1 MESYLIKH
9 CSPTLASIKVANL
22 FSYSFSSVKE
32 FECDLQRA
40 NMTLNAKGVYATKL
54 RIRNG
59 RALVWVY
66 RKSQLEKRLQDRK
79 IGKFLALYGYESNE
93 LVAVIDR
100 LKERVTSAQNF
111 PHEIGIFL
119 GYPLAD
125 VKAFI
130 KHGGKHSKYTGCWKV
145 YTNEC
150 EAMRLFEMYEK
161 CQKIYHQLFSLG
173 KSVTQLT
180 VVA

>member
-9 CSPTLASIKVANL
+9 CSPTLASIKATNL

-40 NMTLNAKGVYATKL
+40 NLTLNAKGVYIEKL
-54 RIRNG
+54 RVRNG

-66 RKSQLEKRLQDRK
+66 RKSQLEERLQERK
-79 IGKFLALYGYESNE
+79 ISQFLESYGYQSKE
-93 LVAVIDR
+93 LAEVIDK
-100 LKERVTSAQNF
+100 LKARVTNAQNF

-130 KHGGKHSKYTGCWKV
+130 KYGGKHSKCTGCWKV

-150 EAMRLFEMYEK
+150 EAMRLFKMYER
-161 CQKIYHQLFSLG
+161 CQKIYHKLFSLG